1 MRMIEAITTLLTAV
15 FMVCIMLFVCFI
27 PLMVVYAND
36 LPELDM
42 FARIMGC
49 LIAIPMLRLTL
60 NAIDWVS
67 DLKYWRN

>member
-1 MRMIEAITTLLTAV
+1 MRMIEAIATLLTAV

-27 PLMVVYAND
+27 PLMVVYASG

-42 FARIMGC
+42 FARIIGC
-49 LIAIPMLRLTL
+49 LISIPMLRLTL
-60 NAIDWVS
+60 DVIDWIS